1 MASVSDSLLHNSRTR
16 NLADSTAL
24 DELGSGPPCTQL
36 RQGGA
41 FIANGEPQLLPNAA
55 ASWRA
60 RQRWA
65 TRTAL
70 CGYYGS
76 LRFRLAD
83 GVELALSQFL
93 EYSAGA
99 DADFP
104 HYLVETAF
112 LGERA
117 ELLNDYAP
125 PSGFSDA
132 LAEVPGTS
140 SQPHWFLGG
149 ARTGSL
155 LHVDTRCACGWNVCV
170 SGAKRWCF
178 LAPET
183 DLAALGLAA
192 HSEGGPAGWFVD
204 HLPALRRAAADGR
217 VRMREVVQRPGE
229 LVFIPAGWHHA
240 VVNLELSCAIAH
252 TLITPGTLPSA
263 WPHLRARHPAF
274 AVALRE
280 LLEVARPALARA
292 LPADVLTRAPGAEA
306 RRNLRLEWRPVPDA
320 AGTRRA
326 ILVESTW
333 LLELIAS
340 KPSAEAVLDGSRSVE
355 HLHRFHDELDALAR
369 AVDGSAQEERALL
382 CVVGGGTDDDETAAF
397 EIAEREAALALHG
410 MRVDGEVS
418 AGGEEAWAAAH
429 GATSMAVLRATA
441 ALQEA
446 AADPRWGPIAA
457 AFVWVPSVCH
467 VDPRLTPEKGAG
479 LYAARGCREG
489 DVLLEVPLARCV
501 TSRDAPPEAEAHLPP
516 GDSFGRLALA
526 VMRLYAPRDAGAPPP
541 PLAEYFEAMFGS
553 DALGTM
559 MVSWDA
565 DGAAAR
571 RAAHSVAWRRAA
583 RQRADA
589 LAEHAA
595 LAAAGVV
602 GADDRERYVWAKL
615 LVQTRAFGLKGGGHA
630 ICPVLDLCNHSSL
643 GATCAQRLADDGAS
657 MQLVAKYTLDVGD
670 EVTFCYDPDADF
682 LDCFE
687 RYGFFDESSVVHTAE
702 VVVGD
707 DALWE
712 GAAGREEWR
721 EALVARHAEAGCD
734 AALGAWWV
742 PDAAADACPL
752 FAAVRATLVREDEV
766 VDEEVLARPIAR
778 EAEVREKVARL
789 LRAHLAGYACTAE
802 ESSAAV
808 LSGRLGAAEEAAA
821 RLVAFEGGLL
831 GAQAAALEGRPA
843 EAA

>member
-1 MASVSDSLLHNSRTR
+1 M
-16 NLADSTAL
+16 
-24 DELGSGPPCTQL
+24 
-36 RQGGA
+36 
-41 FIANGEPQLLPNAA
+41 
-55 ASWRA
+55 
-60 RQRWA
+60 
-65 TRTAL
+65 
-70 CGYYGS
+70 
-76 LRFRLAD
+76 
-83 GVELALSQFL
+83 
-93 EYSAGA
+93 
-99 DADFP
+99 
-104 HYLVETAF
+104 
-112 LGERA
+112 
-117 ELLNDYAP
+117 
-125 PSGFSDA
+125 
-132 LAEVPGTS
+132 
-140 SQPHWFLGG
+140 
-149 ARTGSL
+149 
-155 LHVDTRCACGWNVCV
+155 

-292 LPADVLTRAPGAEA
+292 LPTDVLTRAPGAEA

-382 CVVGGGTDDDETAAF
+382 SIVVGGGTDDDETAAF

-410 MRVDGEVS
+410 MRVDGEVV

-446 AADPRWGPIAA
+446 ATDPRWGPIAA

-541 PLAEYFEAMFGS
+541 PLAEYFEAMFGG
-553 DALGTM
+553 DALATM
-559 MVSWDA
+559 MVSWRRRRG
-565 DGAAAR
+565 GAAAR
-571 RAAHSVAWRRAA
+571 RRRRRGAQRRVAARGAAARRRARRA
-583 RQRADA
+583 RRARGGGRRRRRRARALRVGQAARADA
-589 LAEHAA
+589 
-595 LAAAGVV
+595 
-602 GADDRERYVWAKL
+602 RVW
-615 LVQTRAFGLKGGGHA
+615 VEGRRPR

-657 MQLVAKYTLDVGD
+657 MQLVAKYTLDAGD

-712 GAAGREEWR
+712 GAAGREAWR
-721 EALVARHAEAGCD
+721 QALVAQAAEAGCD
-734 AALGAWWV
+734 ATLGAWWV

-766 VDEEVLARPIAR
+766 VEEEVLARPIAR
-778 EAEVREKVARL
+778 EAEVRAKVARL